1 LCCLTL
7 SPVYIHKKHESFTKT
22 EMLPGISQQAAPPH
36 EEVFFMSEVTSD
48 RSKPTEA
55 ANDLRTLIESQPD
68 HDEQVTRLPESS
80 QATQPEI
87 DASEGAP
94 ADDYFEDF
102 REWCER
108 RRTNW
113 PDSKDDFLS
122 DLECL
127 LVIDIEDSYPSNP
140 CTTKKDYSW
149 VPNALWEIFN
159 SSLRPETKL
168 NILGYFL
175 SLLSVLIISDSMA
188 GGPYGSI
195 YRDLLLRTVA
205 PSASFLSND
214 PDYLGSLDPAEA
226 HDPSTG
232 SRPSPK
238 EIALVRKLR
247 YLLHLHASNP
257 K

>member
-1 LCCLTL
+1 LILQR
-7 SPVYIHKKHESFTKT
+7 PESFTKT
-22 EMLPGISQQAAPPH
+22 EMLPSISQQAAPPH
-36 EEVFFMSEVTSD
+36 GEVFFMSEVTSD

-68 HDEQVTRLPESS
+68 HDEQVTQLLESS

-87 DASEGAP
+87 NADEGAP
-94 ADDYFEDF
+94 AEDDFEEF

-108 RRTNW
+108 RRTHW

-127 LVIDIEDSYPSNP
+127 LIIDIEDSYPLNH
-140 CTTKKDYSW
+140 CKTKKDYSW

-159 SSLRPETKL
+159 GSLKPEAKL
-168 NILGYFL
+168 NILEYFL

-188 GGPYGSI
+188 GGSYGSV

-205 PSASFLSND
+205 PSASCLASE
-214 PDYLGSLDPAEA
+214 PDFLGSLDPAEA
-226 HDPSTG
+226 RDPSTG
-232 SRPSPK
+232 SRPSPE
-238 EIALVRKLR
+238 EIALVRDLR
-247 YLLHLHASNP
+247 YLLHLHTRDP
-257 K
+257 R